1 MKKNE
6 KINKKLN
13 KIIEEMSVKAENN
26 SRLLYE
32 LRKKCQ
38 IDIDYLFGKAV
49 LGTEKCGGLG
59 YSKNTNHND

>member
-1 MKKNE
+1 
-6 KINKKLN
+6 
-13 KIIEEMSVKAENN
+13 MSVKAENN

-38 IDIDYLFGKAV
+38 IDIDYIFGKTV
-49 LGTEKCGGLG
+49 LETEKCGGLG

>member
-1 MKKNE
+1 
-6 KINKKLN
+6 
-13 KIIEEMSVKAENN
+13 MSVKAENN

-49 LGTEKCGGLG
+49 LGTEKCGGVG